1 MAKAAKKLVIVESPA
16 KAKTIEKF
24 LGRGY
29 SVRASLGH
37 VRDLPK
43 RRLGVDVDHEFEPS
57 YVVPKEKKGFVK
69 ELAQE
74 ARNSSEVLLATD
86 PDREGEAIAW
96 HLTQAIGTKARPVMG
111 RRIVFHEITRNAVQE
126 ALKHPRAIDGDL
138 VDAQQARRVIDRLVG
153 YKLSPLLWHK
163 VKKGLSAGRV
173 QSVAVRLIVDRERE
187 IEAFLPVEYWTVEA
201 LLRKEVGAAGG
212 HAAAQRKRD
221 EFTAA
226 LLERNGVRLEI
237 KDEATATAAVEGL
250 RRAAY
255 RIADV
260 RRREASRSPAP
271 PFITSTLQQEAGRRL
286 SFTAKRTMTVAQQ
299 LYEGLDIPGEG
310 HVGLITYMRTDSTH
324 VAQEALDEVRRLVGE
339 RFGAE
344 FVPGEPRVYKTKAK
358 GAQEAHEA
366 IRPSSSVRTPEALR
380 GHITADQYRLY
391 SLIWKRFVG
400 SQMENAVF
408 DTTAVDVMA
417 EAPPVSGQGAQNGQG
432 AENGRST
439 PATQGE
445 YDAPVHLLE
454 RESYLLRATGSVLRF
469 AGFLKVM
476 ADADE
481 DEDSRKR
488 LLPELERGEPLE
500 LDSVTPE
507 QHFTQPPP
515 RFTEAALIKALEEEG
530 IGRPSTYAPIL
541 STVQDRGYV
550 EKVEKALRPTE
561 LGTIVNDLLV
571 EHFPNVVDVG
581 FTAQIEEHLD
591 QVAEGEASWVPVV
604 REFYDPFALTLEKA
618 SEMME
623 RVEIADEPSDEVC
636 DLCGKPMVIKL
647 GRFGKFLACSGFPEC
662 RNTRTLLN
670 KIGVACPQ
678 CGSDLIERKTKTGR
692 TFFGCSTYP
701 TCTFSSWQRPVPERC
716 PVEGGLQTIR
726 ARGKVVCTV
735 CGRVGE
741 LGEQSESDSGTP
753 DPVDAGDGHT
763 DGVAPEGTDD
773 TLPDAAPSTPFRERE
788 PVAV

>member
-29 SVRASLGH
+29 AVRASLGH
-37 VRDLPK
+37 VRDLPR
-43 RRLGVDVDHEFEPS
+43 RRLGVDVEHDFEPS
-57 YVVPKEKKGFVK
+57 YVVPKEKKEFVK

-74 ARNSSEVLLATD
+74 ARNSSEILLATD

-96 HLTQAIGTKARPVMG
+96 HLTQAMGTKARPVTG

-138 VDAQQARRVIDRLVG
+138 VNAQQARRVIDRLVG

-187 IEAFLPVEYWTVEA
+187 IEAFQPVEYWSVEA
-201 LLRKEVGAAGG
+201 LLRKEAGASGG
-212 HAAAQRKRD
+212 HGAAQRKRD

-226 LLERNGVRLEI
+226 LLERNGERLEI
-237 KDEATATAAVEGL
+237 KDEATATAAVEAL
-250 RRAAY
+250 RRASY
-255 RIADV
+255 CVDDV
-260 RRREASRSPAP
+260 RRREASRSPTP

-286 SFTAKRTMTVAQQ
+286 GFTAKRTMTVAQQ
-299 LYEGLDIPGEG
+299 LYEGLEIPGEG

-344 FVPGEPRVYKTKAK
+344 FVPGEVRVYKTKAK

-366 IRPSSSVRTPEALR
+366 VRPTSSLRTPEAIR
-380 GHITADQYRLY
+380 GHVTADQYRLY
-391 SLIWKRFVG
+391 SLIWKRFVA

-408 DTTAVDVMA
+408 DTTAVDVLA
-417 EAPPVSGQGAQNGQG
+417 EVGATARVDGAAPAEGA
-432 AENGRST
+432 
-439 PATQGE
+439 PAGE
-445 YDAPVHLLE
+445 
-454 RESYLLRATGSVLRF
+454 RYLLRATGSVLRF
-469 AGFLKVM
+469 AGFLKAL

-500 LDSVTPE
+500 LDGVTPE

-515 RFTEAALIKALEEEG
+515 RYTEAALIKALEEEG

-550 EKVEKALRPTE
+550 EKAEKPCARR
-561 LGTIVNDLLV
+561 
-571 EHFPNVVDVG
+571 
-581 FTAQIEEHLD
+581 
-591 QVAEGEASWVPVV
+591 SW
-604 REFYDPFALTLEKA
+604 
-618 SEMME
+618 
-623 RVEIADEPSDEVC
+623 
-636 DLCGKPMVIKL
+636 
-647 GRFGKFLACSGFPEC
+647 GRS
-662 RNTRTLLN
+662 
-670 KIGVACPQ
+670 
-678 CGSDLIERKTKTGR
+678 
-692 TFFGCSTYP
+692 ST
-701 TCTFSSWQRPVPERC
+701 TSW
-716 PVEGGLQTIR
+716 
-726 ARGKVVCTV
+726 
-735 CGRVGE
+735 
-741 LGEQSESDSGTP
+741 
-753 DPVDAGDGHT
+753 
-763 DGVAPEGTDD
+763 
-773 TLPDAAPSTPFRERE
+773 
-788 PVAV
+788 